1 MSDEREIR
9 GDSGEDE
16 QYAGTGFFD
25 DLTWLPSRLLFLD
38 RAERAVAWA
47 DRHGARMAIM
57 FVEVG
62 DFEEVSRRV
71 GSDAAD
77 SVLRDLG
84 NRMVAALRR
93 EDSVARTRLAEYAI
107 LLPEVDS
114 VAGTGMVGDKV
125 LQIFG
130 EPFDAVGEEV
140 TLDASLGAAVYPDH
154 ALTIVGLLTAAD
166 AALKHAKEDRPG
178 EVVVYAEGMARPQ
191 EGRSR

>member
-1 MSDEREIR
+1 MSDGGDIR
-9 GDSGEDE
+9 GETGEDE

-25 DLTWLPSRLLFLD
+25 DLTWLPSRLLFRD

-57 FVEVG
+57 FVEVVG
-62 DFEEVSRRV
+62 FEEVSRRV

-84 NRMVAALRR
+84 NRLVAALRR
-93 EDSVARTRLAEYAI
+93 EDSVARTRLSEYAI

-114 VAGTGMVGDKV
+114 VAGTGMVGEKLLRV
-125 LQIFG
+125 FE
-130 EPFDAVGEEV
+130 EPFDAGEEV
-140 TLDASLGAAVYPDH
+140 SLDASMGAAIYPDH

-178 EVVVYAEGMARPQ
+178 EVVLYAEGMARPQ